1 MLVVQ
6 IIENCIQL
14 IFKTLFI
21 FFVTLVWNPS
31 ISFMVCVTSKQK
43 QRKEQP
49 RMEISSDLETKR
61 KNSPAIHGRDLLPSM
76 INRYEQR
83 KRFVSLLFCRT
94 NISCQESSSGVTLS
108 GVFSG
113 IVILDPGPMI
123 CAVIWQDLFSSLPSI
138 HVTVDVGPID
148 YALGILQEQRS
159 ALIYILVSLWVY
171 YLISQYFTSF
181 S

>member
-1 MLVVQ
+1 MLVIQ
-6 IIENCIQL
+6 IIENYIRL
-14 IFKTLFI
+14 IFKTQFI

-61 KNSPAIHGRDLLPSM
+61 KISLAIHGRDLLPSM
-76 INRYEQR
+76 INRYKQR

-94 NISCQESSSGVTLS
+94 NVSCQESLSGVTLS

-113 IVILDPGPMI
+113 IVILNAGPMI
-123 CAVIWQDLFSSLPSI
+123 CAVIGQDSFSSLPSI
-138 HVTVDVGPID
+138 HVTVDVDPID
-148 YALGILQEQRS
+148 YALRILQEQRS